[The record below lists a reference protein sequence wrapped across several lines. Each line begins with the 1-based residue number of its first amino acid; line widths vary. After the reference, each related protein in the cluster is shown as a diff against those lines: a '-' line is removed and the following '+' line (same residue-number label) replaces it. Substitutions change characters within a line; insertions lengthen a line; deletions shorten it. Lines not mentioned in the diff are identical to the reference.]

1 MLGNIVIGQ
10 SGGPTAVINS
20 SVAGVYTMAK
30 KMGVPKVYG
39 MMHGIEGFLQGKLVD
54 LDPYLNDGI
63 NMELLRRT
71 PGSFLGTCRFKM
83 PKIEENE
90 AVYEKAIRVMEDNDI
105 EVLFYIGGND
115 SMDTV
120 KMLSDYA
127 AAHGKKQRFIGI
139 PKTVDNDLPVTD
151 HCPGYG
157 SAAKYIASSMK
168 EIIRDNES
176 YGAQKPTVCIVE
188 IMGRTAG
195 WMAAAAALSKTADC
209 AGPDAIYLPEQT
221 FKIDDFLNL
230 VDELSRKKHSV
241 VIAVSEGI
249 RVPDGR
255 FVCEMGANP
264 GYIDPFGHRML
275 SGCADTLVTMITQN
289 LGCKSRSVEF
299 STLQRSA
306 SHIASATDAEE
317 AFRAGARAVEA
328 AAEGRTAEMVI
339 LKRISTTP
347 YFCDT
352 DLYDIHEIAN
362 EEKTVPYEWITPD
375 RRNLTDDYV
384 QYARPLIMGEIQP
397 FFADGMPRHL
407 VLKELENF

>member
-1 MLGNIVIGQ
+1 MLGNIAVGQ

-20 SVAGVYTMAK
+20 SVAGVYSMAK
-30 KMGVPKVYG
+30 KLGAPKVYG

-54 LDPYLNDGI
+54 LDGYLSDSVNF
-63 NMELLRRT
+63 ELLRRT
-71 PGSFLGTCRFKM
+71 PGSFLGTCRYKM

-90 AVYEKAIRVMEDNDI
+90 EIYEKALRVMEENDI
-105 EVLFYIGGND
+105 EVFFYVGGND

-127 AAHGKKQRFIGI
+127 AARGKKQRFIGI

-176 YGAQKPTVCIVE
+176 YGAKNPTVCIVE

-195 WMAAAAALSKTADC
+195 WMAAAAALSKTEDC
-209 AGPDAIYLPEQT
+209 AGPDAIYLPERT
-221 FKIDDFLNL
+221 FDLDGFLNY
-230 VDELSRKKHSV
+230 VDELAHKKHSV

-275 SGCADTLVTMITQN
+275 SGCADTLVTMITQK

-306 SHIASATDAEE
+306 THIASAVDAEE
-317 AFRAGARAVEA
+317 AFRTGCRAVEA
-328 AAEGRTAEMVI
+328 AVEGRTAEMVI
-339 LKRISTTP
+339 LKRISTSP
-347 YFCDT
+347 YFCGT

-362 EEKTVPYEWITPD
+362 EEKTVPDEWITAD
-375 RRNLTDDYV
+375 GRNLTEGFAE
-384 QYARPLIMGEIQP
+384 YARPLIMGEVQP
-397 FFADGMPRHL
+397 FFVDGLPRHL
-407 VLKELENF
+407 VLKELEHF